1 MRKEE
6 TTEIA
11 AATRS
16 EDQKR
21 GGGVLSRLLKINY
34 RAIDPKVRGFS
45 ECHPQSVGRIKCIGS
60 AFLDGYHRALAT
72 RETDELCEQL
82 NLIDDELRGFA
93 YEGAGMGVAI
103 LDFLSPWRRKR
114 FPDFLASAD
123 GDRHLYMLYVGL
135 GWACTRLPGSPERVA
150 QGSDSLMAWLVLDG
164 CGFHE
169 GFFHHRKYLGSPR
182 RPKRLSEYGKR
193 VFDQGLGRSLWF
205 VCGGDARQVANSIGD
220 LAPTRHA
227 DLWGGVGLG
236 TAYAGGRDRADV
248 ERLAELGAE
257 FMGELAQGAS
267 FGAKARLRG
276 GNLSEHTE
284 MACEVLCEASATE
297 AASVTDEVLA
307 AIDQTCGGESYEAW
321 RQGIIHHYTNK

>member
-1 MRKEE
+1 MQREE
-6 TTEIA
+6 TTAIP
-11 AATRS
+11 ATACS
-16 EDQKR
+16 KDGKR
-21 GGGVLSRLLKINY
+21 IKVGLSKFLRINY
-34 RAIDPKVRGFS
+34 REIDPKVRGFS
-45 ECHPQSVGRIKCIGS
+45 ERHPQSVERVKSIGS
-60 AFLDGYHRALAT
+60 AFLDGYHCALAT
-72 RETDELCEQL
+72 RQTDELCEQL
-82 NLIDDELRGFA
+82 NLVDNELRGFA

-103 LDFLSPWRRKR
+103 LDFLSPWQRKR

-150 QGSDSLMAWLVLDG
+150 QGSDSIMAWLALDG

-169 GFFHHRKYLGSPR
+169 GFFHHRKYLGSAR

-205 VCGGDARQVANSIGD
+205 VCGGDAQEIADSIGD

-236 TAYAGGRDRADV
+236 TAYAGGRDRGNV
-248 ERLAELGAE
+248 ERLAELGEE

-276 GNLSEHTE
+276 GNLGGHTE
-284 MACEVLCEASATE
+284 MACEVLCKSSAAE
-297 AASVTDEVLA
+297 AAAVTDEVLA
-307 AIDQTCGGESYEAW
+307 AIDQTHGGESYEAW
-321 RQGIIHHYTNK
+321 RQGIIHHYTNR